1 MKNEESEMHTPKY
14 NTAAIALIGAL
25 LFTSCS
31 STPVPKLQ
39 STVPIA
45 EDTKYENLGRS
56 SGSSSTWSFLG
67 LWMHGRPDVDR
78 AFAEAIGKKKGDA
91 MIDVTCRERTLW
103 FILFS
108 VTTVSVQGEV
118 VKFIPMEKT
127 NARKK

>member
-1 MKNEESEMHTPKY
+1 MHSKKY
-14 NTAAIALIGAL
+14 STAAIALIGTL
-25 LFTSCS
+25 LFTACA

-45 EDTKYENLGRS
+45 EGTKYENLGRS

-67 LWMHGRPDVDR
+67 LWMRGRPDVDR
-78 AFAEAIGKKKGDA
+78 AFAEAIDKKKGDA

-108 VTTVSVQGEV
+108 VTTVKVQGEV
-118 VKFIPMEKT
+118 VKFIPMEKKD
-127 NARKK
+127 ARKK